1 MQYSKAPLILRVIP
15 GILLMLLIAVL
26 TRGGADLGFP
36 RWQGIELYVN
46 SGNYFNKSIIEIL
59 HLNYI
64 VLSIIAGMLIGNIIG
79 IPSWAADGVKT
90 SRVFIK
96 LGVVLLGSL
105 YSVSDIALLGGS
117 AIILILAFVSATLL
131 FTMWMAKKAGME
143 TTSAAV
149 LSAGVAVCGVSAIVA
164 TAPAVRAKTT
174 DVVYSIATILSFGLA
189 SLFIFPI
196 VGMLTG
202 LTPHQFGVWAGTGIL
217 NSGQV
222 LAVCLSFDPGTAS
235 HPSESLKTGE
245 IYNLV
250 RVIFLPFVVLAL
262 AVYTSRSAQL
272 PEDEININTG
282 LWSKLPV
289 FVIGFLA
296 MVFLTSF
303 GVFGPTTP
311 PSGEILLIRKL
322 YSWFFAVGLAGL
334 GMQISIAELRKAG
347 GKPLAVGT
355 TAALLK
361 AVVALI
367 VVLLIIP
374 EQP

>member
-1 MQYSKAPLILRVIP
+1 MEYRKAPLYIRVVP
-15 GILLMLLIAVL
+15 GIVLMLSIAVL

-36 RWQGIELYVN
+36 QWQGIELYIN
-46 SGNYFNKSIIEIL
+46 TNEYINKSIIEIF

-64 VLSIIAGMLIGNIIG
+64 VLSIIAGMLIGNSIG

-105 YSVSDIALLGGS
+105 YSVSDIALLGSG
-117 AIILILAFVSATLL
+117 AIMLVLSFVSVTLL
-131 FTMWMAKKAGME
+131 FTMWLGKKSGME
-143 TTSAAV
+143 STSAAV

-196 VGMLTG
+196 IGTLAG
-202 LTPHQFGVWAGTGIL
+202 LTPHQFGAWAGTGIL

-235 HPSESLKTGE
+235 HPSLSLKTGE

-262 AVYTSRSAQL
+262 AVYTSRMAKL

-282 LWSKLPV
+282 LWSKFPL
-289 FVIGFLA
+289 FVGGF
-296 MVFLTSF
+296 MVMAFITSF
-303 GVFGPTTP
+303 GVLGQTSP
-311 PSGEILLIRKL
+311 PSEEIILIRKL
-322 YSWFFAVGLAGL
+322 YSWFFAIGLTGL
-334 GMQISIAELRKAG
+334 GMQISFTELRKAG
-347 GKPLAVGT
+347 GRPLMVGT

-361 AVVALI
+361 AIAALI
-367 VVLLIIP
+367 LVLWAIP

>member
-1 MQYSKAPLILRVIP
+1 MENSKAPLILRIVP
-15 GILLMLLIAVL
+15 GILLMLFIAVL
-26 TRGGADLGFP
+26 TRGGSDFGFP
-36 RWQGIELYVN
+36 QWQGIESYIN
-46 SGNYFNKSIIEIL
+46 SNEYLNKSIAEII

-64 VLSIIAGMLIGNIIG
+64 VLSIITGMIIGNLIG

-105 YSVSDIALLGGS
+105 YSVSDIALLGSG
-117 AIILILAFVSATLL
+117 AILLIVSFVSATLV
-131 FTMWMAKKAGME
+131 FTMWLGKKSGME
-143 TTSAAV
+143 SSSAAV

-189 SLFIFPI
+189 SLLIFPI
-196 VGMLTG
+196 IGTLAG
-202 LTPHQFGVWAGTGIL
+202 LTPHQFGTWAGTGIL

-222 LAVCLSFDPGTAS
+222 LAVCLSFDPGTES
-235 HPSESLKTGE
+235 QPSMSLKTGE
-245 IYNLV
+245 IFNLV
-250 RVIFLPFVVLAL
+250 RVILLPFVVLIL

-272 PEDEININTG
+272 PEDEIYINTG
-282 LWSKLPV
+282 LWSKFPV
-289 FVIGFLA
+289 FVAGFLVVA
-296 MVFLTSF
+296 FMTSF
-303 GVFGPTTP
+303 GLFGKTSP
-311 PSGEILLIRKL
+311 PSEEIILIRKL
-322 YSWFFAVGLAGL
+322 YSWFFAIGLTGL
-334 GMQISIAELRKAG
+334 GMQISFAELRKAG

-361 AVVALI
+361 AIAALL
-367 VVLLIIP
+367 VVLWAIP